1 MVLKRIVQII
11 AIASV
16 PLYFS
21 ATAKYSY
28 TFDLTCLVLYS
39 ISSIAMLL
47 NNCKTSLMKY
57 EFFFTIAFLLTHFI
71 YTTVYYN
78 SDIASIITP
87 DSFLPQFFNKGTALS
102 LVGGSFFNLGVFD
115 SKQATLPKTI
125 VSSIKLYEPTILLT
139 VLILAFLPF
148 LYRLMG
154 TGEYTTEFENSLL
167 NVILICIIY
176 YSLLANFNN
185 ASSYGT
191 IKQKI
196 KGIATI
202 PNGLILVYV
211 LLFLMIGSRTLPLR
225 IAFILLFLFDVFISR
240 FKKRDVIV
248 ASVVGLILMA
258 FIRFDRTGGSMAG
271 ISLLNLGDDLIGCNR
286 CLHYVMDYVS
296 KNGFS
301 YGLTLIITIISIIP
315 HGASV
320 FMELTGYSSAQL
332 NSAAMIT
339 SVYGSANQGGLGTTI
354 IADLYLAFGFIG
366 VLVFMYLLGLVVRK
380 LYAGVCKEKLSY
392 IFLYALFI
400 MDAVYI
406 NRSMYFVS
414 ATFIAWSY
422 FLYLIF
428 RNHKMKKRA

>member
-11 AIASV
+11 AFASV

-21 ATAKYSY
+21 ATAQYSY
-28 TFDLTCLVLYS
+28 TFDLTCFVMYS

-78 SDIASIITP
+78 SDISSIISP

-102 LVGGSFFNLGVFD
+102 LVGGAFFNLGVFD
-115 SKQATLPKTI
+115 TKLATLSKTI
-125 VSSIKLYEPTILLT
+125 VSRIKLYEPTIILT

-148 LYRLMG
+148 LYRLSG

-167 NVILICIIY
+167 NGILICIIY
-176 YSLLANFNN
+176 YSLMANFNN
-185 ASSYGT
+185 ASSCGT
-191 IKQKI
+191 IKQKV

-211 LLFLMIGSRTLPLR
+211 LLFLLIGSRTLPLR
-225 IAFILLFLFDVFISR
+225 IAFILLFLFDVFIFR

-248 ASVVGLILMA
+248 ASIIGLVLMA
-258 FIRFDRTGGSMAG
+258 FIRFDRTGGSMEG

-339 SVYGSANQGGLGTTI
+339 YVYGSANQGGLGTTI

-366 VLVFMYLLGLVVRK
+366 VLVFMYLLGMVVRK
-380 LYAGVCKEKLSY
+380 LYAGVCKEKLSD

-428 RNHKMKKRA
+428 RNYKIKKRA